1 MLFRSKIMKRKIIVA
16 LLGILVLSLSI
27 LLINTQSKIL
37 TASAVTTEAKNTD
50 DRVADENKTD
60 RFIVTEYSNIV
71 EATYSFVR
79 LNESECSVRVTNKT
93 LATKAIIPAT
103 TKIDGVTYKV
113 TEVAANGFTSST
125 KLIKVSLP

>member
-1 MLFRSKIMKRKIIVA
+1 MKIMKRKIIVA

-79 LNESECSVRVTNKT
+79 LNESECRDRKSVV
-93 LATKAIIPAT
+93 
-103 TKIDGVTYKV
+103 
-113 TEVAANGFTSST
+113 
-125 KLIKVSLP
+125 